1 MVFLLDDITLIFI
14 LPKILVMLV
23 VGDQH
28 DDQRVNKVWHL
39 KKRIFF
45 KNTCLCTVV
54 SGTLHCDMM

>member
-1 MVFLLDDITLIFI
+1 MVFLLDDITLILI

-23 VGDQH
+23 VDDQH

-45 KNTCLCTVV
+45 QKYL
-54 SGTLHCDMM
+54 SLHGRLGDVAL